1 MFSKRWTRLI
11 ILLFLAMLIP
21 IILYNYAF
29 DTVEGNVALATA
41 CANGTGAVGACGKL
55 KASADEAT
63 KAQAALMANLKK
75 KADDKAKAAAPVT
88 SKTAAPVAS
97 KAAAPVASKAAAPV
111 ASKATAP
118 AVSKDEAEEDSE
130 LAELFTVNNGTGDF
144 AYAYALEPFY
154 EGVATKATPATAPNC
169 EKKLLCST
177 KVCKIFK
184 RLNDYKKDSKKLEKY
199 IDGKLTKWSD
209 KNCK

>member
-1 MFSKRWTRLI
+1 MFSKRWSKLI

-21 IILYNYAF
+21 LILYNYAF

-63 KAQAALMANLKK
+63 KAQARLMADLKK
-75 KADDKAKAAAPVT
+75 KADDKAKAAVDN
-88 SKTAAPVAS
+88 KS
-97 KAAAPVASKAAAPV
+97 KAAVDNKPKAAVDNKSKA
-111 ASKATAP
+111 
-118 AVSKDEAEEDSE
+118 AVSKDTTEEDSE

-154 EGVATKATPATAPNC
+154 EGATSGKKGPAFCRIINNRFFPIIDNKNITNDKKITELTEKFNYYL
-169 EKKLLCST
+169 EKKKCTRDT
-177 KVCKIFK
+177 K
-184 RLNDYKKDSKKLEKY
+184 
-199 IDGKLTKWSD
+199 
-209 KNCK
+209 